1 MCDGLCMLT
10 ADFLKLNLFV
20 SWATFAFQAICKAE
34 KNVLHKITRIR
45 DEVMIAKEQKRLPEL
60 H

>member
-1 MCDGLCMLT
+1 MMCDGLCMLT

-34 KNVLHKITRIR
+34 KKTF
-45 DEVMIAKEQKRLPEL
+45 A
-60 H
+60 